1 MDVLSPLPATGGGQV
16 TIAPQT
22 PSFSRRTRSKCC
34 EIQQFCRWTGLT
46 SHLKYTAINSSQILH
61 QSSWRL
67 INAINAVPTNFQSS
81 ETPLD
86 VWNRGRI
93 AVRSVQ
99 CPSCWNLKM
108 KNMSKSQ
115 KLGDQLKSFSKMGL
129 SKKWGLCH
137 LFYGLW
143 WYFIGENMR
152 KNDDEPSIKILGWSM
167 FNAPLIPRKN
177 HTYDIYGYFMIFLW
191 GKPVLKSP
199 ARLRTGRKM
208 AIAWGFSVSAVA
220 ALVVMLK
227 MMDMNHIFSHI

>member
-34 EIQQFCRWTGLT
+34 EIQQFCRWTGFT

-108 KNMSKSQ
+108 KNMSKWQ
-115 KLGDQLKSFSKMGL
+115 KLGATGRPIKEFLKDGAVQKMGIVPP
-129 SKKWGLCH
+129 
-137 LFYGLW
+137 FLW
-143 WYFIGENMR
+143 
-152 KNDDEPSIKILGWSM
+152 
-167 FNAPLIPRKN
+167 PL
-177 HTYDIYGYFMIFLW
+177 MIFHW
-191 GKPVLKSP
+191 GKYAEKWWWTINQNFGVVYVQCSP
-199 ARLRTGRKM
+199 YSQKESYIWHLWIFHDISMGKAR
-208 AIAWGFSVSAVA
+208 S
-220 ALVVMLK
+220 
-227 MMDMNHIFSHI
+227 